1 MRKFNAGTFKQQ
13 YQYKSFLPAYIN
25 RDFSWQ
31 DRRIDMLLE
40 EAVRYLGELNAYS
53 LLIPDVDFF
62 MRMHLLKEATTSSRI
77 EGTRTGIDE
86 AVLPAEEILPEK
98 RDDWAEVQNYIK
110 AVNFAVEEL
119 QRLPVSMRLV
129 RETHKILLS
138 GVRGHGKL
146 PGEVRVS
153 QNWIGGSS
161 LADAYF
167 IPPHHEDLPE
177 LLSDFEKFWHNR
189 ELQIPSLIRIAVSH
203 YQFETIHPFL
213 DGNGRMGRL
222 LVPLQLVELGMLRK
236 PVLYLSAFFE
246 QHRSAYYD
254 SLSLVRRSND
264 LEQWVRFFLNG
275 VAVTARSG
283 KETFERIVSF
293 RTAAE
298 NKLMGLGRRAKPA
311 HALLLHLFSQPIITA
326 QQVQEYLKVTAPTA
340 NALLAD
346 FQRLNLMR
354 ETTGFSRNRQ
364 FSLEEYLGL
373 FR

>member
-1 MRKFNAGTFKQQ
+1 MHKFSAGTFKQQ
-13 YQYKSFLPAYIN
+13 YQYKSFSPSHIN
-25 RDFSWQ
+25 RDFFWQ

-62 MRMHLLKEATTSSRI
+62 IRMHLLKEATTSSRI
-77 EGTRTGIDE
+77 EGTRTAIEE

-110 AVNFAVEEL
+110 AVNFAVAEL

-146 PGEVRVS
+146 PGEVRTS

-167 IPPHHEDLPE
+167 IPPHHDDLPD

-189 ELQIPSLIRIAVSH
+189 ELQIPSLIRIAVCH

-264 LEQWVRFFLNG
+264 LEQWVRFFLSG
-275 VAVTARSG
+275 VAFTARNG
-283 KETFERIVSF
+283 KETFERIVAF
-293 RTAAE
+293 RTEAE
-298 NKLMGLGRRAKPA
+298 GKLMGLGRRAKLA
-311 HALLLHLFSQPIITA
+311 HNLLLHLFSQPIVTA
-326 QQVQEYLKVTAPTA
+326 QQVKDHLGVSTPTA

-364 FSLEEYLGL
+364 FSLDEYLAL
-373 FR
+373 FK